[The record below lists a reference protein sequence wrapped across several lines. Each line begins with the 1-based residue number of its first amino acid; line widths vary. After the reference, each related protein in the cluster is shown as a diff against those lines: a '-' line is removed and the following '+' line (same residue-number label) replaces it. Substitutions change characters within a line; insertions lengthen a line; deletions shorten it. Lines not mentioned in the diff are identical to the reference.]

1 MSAAAINRRL
11 LDVKSAAG
19 YLSIGV
25 RTMERL
31 LADGEVL
38 KVRIGTR
45 TLVDQQDLD
54 AYVERIK
61 RSS

>member
-1 MSAAAINRRL
+1 MSDINRRL
-11 LDVKSAAG
+11 LNVKAAAT

-38 KVRIGTR
+38 KVRIGSR
-45 TLVDQQDLD
+45 TLIDQRDLD
-54 AYVERIK
+54 GYVERIK
-61 RSS
+61 RSA